1 MLIFAMMTVT
11 VSCSKNDNKSE
22 KNIVPDKETAIENVD
37 TNGNNIEFVAQ
48 GDYFYHNDNKKWN
61 RVILKGVNM
70 GLTLATTNLNNPD
83 VSYETYME
91 WFEQISEMN
100 ANTVKVFTIM
110 NPDFYQAFYD
120 YNKKAE
126 SPLYLIQGIWFNE
139 DYLYDVADALDAD
152 NIVADAFERNITET
166 IDIIHGNSDYTS
178 YGNIKNAVYHNDISK
193 YVA

>member
-1 MLIFAMMTVT
+1 
-11 VSCSKNDNKSE
+11 
-22 KNIVPDKETAIENVD
+22 
-37 TNGNNIEFVAQ
+37 
-48 GDYFYHNDNKKWN
+48 
-61 RVILKGVNM
+61 
-70 GLTLATTNLNNPD
+70 
-83 VSYETYME
+83 
-91 WFEQISEMN
+91 MN

-166 IDIIHGNSDYTS
+166 IASIFSSFMNASSICVYSSTPHIEGGVLLPPNPGKSRLYTLKRGDS
-178 YGNIKNAVYHNDISK
+178 SRSIDCTVVWLHPQPCMRITG
-193 YVA
+193 